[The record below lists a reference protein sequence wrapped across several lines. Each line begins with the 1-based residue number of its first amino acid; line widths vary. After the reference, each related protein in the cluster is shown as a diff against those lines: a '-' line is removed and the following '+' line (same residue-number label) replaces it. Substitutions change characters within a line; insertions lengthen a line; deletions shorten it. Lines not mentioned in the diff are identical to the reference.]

1 MRAQEIR
8 ELNSQDMEK
17 ELDNAYKELL
27 NLRFRRS
34 TKQLTNTA
42 EIKKARRKIAR
53 VKTIIREIRMGTI

>member
-1 MRAQEIR
+1 MRTQEIR

-17 ELDNAYKELL
+17 ELDNANKELL

-42 EIKKARRKIAR
+42 GIKKARRNIAR
-53 VKTIIREIRMGTI
+53 VKTIIRETGMGTI

>member
-1 MRAQEIR
+1 MRTQEIR

-17 ELDNAYKELL
+17 ELDNANKELL

-42 EIKKARRKIAR
+42 GIKKARRNIAR
-53 VKTIIREIRMGTI
+53 VKTIIREIGMGTI

>member
-17 ELDNAYKELL
+17 ELDNGYKELL

-53 VKTIIREIRMGTI
+53 VKTIIREIGMGTI